1 MISSLRLILP
11 IPILRISVAGGLL
24 FTVAGLHAE
33 PVAVGGNQVQK
44 APAGTVDFVR
54 DIQPIF
60 SQHCYECHGGKMHEG
75 GLRWDRRASV
85 LKGGDSGE
93 PAVVPGEPKKSLL
106 LKLVRGGEDEIM
118 PPAGKGRPLSDE
130 QIALLTRWIA
140 DGAVWP
146 DAVAEPAAPKHWAF
160 VKPVR
165 PKLPEVKQ
173 PDWPRDPLDRFVL
186 ARLERKGLAPSP
198 VADKYLLVRRVYL
211 DLIGI
216 GPTPEQADAFV
227 NDPRPDAYV
236 RLVDGLLASPHFGER
251 WARVWLDLARYAD
264 TQGYEKDNKRTIWRY
279 RDWVIDALNRDL
291 PYDQFTIEQLAGDL
305 LPNPTYDQIVATA
318 FHRNTMTNTEGGTDD
333 EEWRTAAVVDRTNTT
348 AQVWMGLTM
357 GCAQCH
363 SHKYD
368 PITQRD
374 YYQFYAFLNQT
385 EDSDKDDERPTM
397 AAPKANVAPEVAKI
411 DAKLLHLQ
419 QKLGESTIELLAG
432 QRKWERELAGTNEAA
447 KVTFGAW
454 QSIGPFTAE
463 NFDTAHEKP
472 FAPETDLDLTKAL
485 DNLKWEAR
493 PQWKDGEVH
502 VLGGRTSAYYVA
514 RTITASAPTRVAL
527 GLGSDDG
534 IKVWHDGELVLDHKI
549 SRGAA
554 PDQER
559 VAINVPAGESRLLLK
574 ISNNGANAGFIF
586 RTISVGLPEELVAIL
601 KIPDDQRSRRQQRE
615 LSRFYRQIAPELAD
629 VRREIAL
636 LMQQRAKLLTAA
648 VSTPILRELPA
659 DKRRKTH
666 ILIRGNF
673 LSKGAEVQPGVP
685 EAFPPLP
692 ASAPANRL
700 GMAQWLVNRDNPLS
714 ARVAVNRFWEKL
726 FGTGLVQT
734 SEDFGTQ
741 GTSPTHPE
749 LLDYLAVEFMDQGY
763 SMKQL
768 LRRLVLSATYRQ
780 SSRVLPQLAARDPE
794 NKLLA
799 RGPRFRLEAETVRDQ
814 ALAVA
819 GLLSEK
825 MHGPSVMPPQPDGV
839 WQVVYSGDN
848 WVTSKGEDRYRRG
861 LYTFWRRTSPYPS
874 MMAFDAT
881 SREVCTVRR
890 IRTNTPLAALVTLND
905 PVYVE
910 AAQALAVMTLE
921 QGGATPPERV
931 TYAFRRCLVRPPSTA
946 EMARL
951 MVLYETELKRFQAD
965 LTIAQKIAVGT
976 AELPKNLDV
985 AQLAAWTVVGN
996 VLLNLDETLTKM

>member
-1 MISSLRLILP
+1 MISSLRLVLP
-11 IPILRISVAGGLL
+11 IHLAGGLFL
-24 FTVAGLHAE
+24 AVTSVRAE
-33 PVAVGGNQVQK
+33 PVAD
-44 APAGTVDFVR
+44 AGSQIPQTAAAAVDFVR
-54 DIQPIF
+54 DIQPIL
-60 SQHCYECHGGKMHEG
+60 SQHCYECHAAKMHEG

-93 PAVVPGEPKKSLL
+93 PALVPGQPQKSLL

-118 PPAGKGRPLSDE
+118 PPAGKGKPLSD
-130 QIALLTRWIA
+130 QQVSLLTRWIA
-140 DGAVWP
+140 EGAAWP
-146 DAVAEPAAPKHWAF
+146 DSAAEPAAPKHWAF

-165 PKLPEVKQ
+165 PELPEVKQ
-173 PDWPRDPLDRFVL
+173 KDWPRDPLDRFVL
-186 ARLERKGLAPSP
+186 ARLEREGLAPSAE
-198 VADKYLLVRRVYL
+198 VDKYLLVRRVYL

-227 NDPRPDAYV
+227 NDPRPDAYE
-236 RLVDGLLASPHFGER
+236 RLVDGLLASPHYGER
-251 WARVWLDLARYAD
+251 WARMWLDLSRYAD

-279 RDWVIDALNRDL
+279 RDWVIDAFNRDL

-305 LPNPTYDQIVATA
+305 LPSPTYDQIIATA

-348 AQVWMGLTM
+348 AQVWMGVTM

-397 AAPKANVAPEVAKI
+397 AAPTAHVAPEVAKL
-411 DAKLLHLQ
+411 DARLLTLQ
-419 QKLGESTIELLAG
+419 QKLGQSTVELLAG

-447 KVTFGAW
+447 TVTLGAW
-454 QSIGPFTAE
+454 QAIGPFVAE
-463 NFDTAHEKP
+463 SFDTAHEKP
-472 FAPETDLDLTKAL
+472 FAPETESDLTRVL
-485 DNLKWEAR
+485 DNLKWEPR
-493 PQWKDGEVH
+493 PQWKDGVLN
-502 VLGGRTSAYYVA
+502 VLGDKTAAYYVT
-514 RTITASAPTRVAL
+514 RTIEASAPTRIEL

-534 IKVWHDGELVLDHKI
+534 IKVWHDGELVLDHKV

-554 PDQER
+554 VDQER
-559 VAINVPAGESRLLLK
+559 VAMNVPAGVSRLLIK
-574 ISNNGANAGFIF
+574 ISNNGANAGLIF
-586 RTISVGLPEELVAIL
+586 RLIRFGLPDELVAIL
-601 KIPDDQRSRRQQRE
+601 KTPEDQRSKRQQRE
-615 LSRFYRQIAPELAD
+615 LGRFYRQVAPELVG
-629 VRREIAL
+629 VRQEIAAL
-636 LMQQRAKLLTAA
+636 TQQKAKLLTAA

-659 DKRRKTH
+659 VKRRKTH
-666 ILIRGNF
+666 ILLRGNF
-673 LSKGAEVQPGVP
+673 LSQGAEVQPGVP

-700 GMAQWLVNRDNPLS
+700 GMAQWLVSRDNPLT

-726 FGTGLVQT
+726 FGRGLVQT

-741 GTSPTHPE
+741 GTPPTHPE
-749 LLDYLAVEFMDQGY
+749 LLDYLAVDFMDQGY
-763 SMKQL
+763 SMKPF
-768 LRRLVLSATYRQ
+768 LRKLVLSATYRQ
-780 SSRVLPQLAARDPE
+780 SSRVSPELAARDPE
-794 NKLLA
+794 NQLLA

-814 ALAVA
+814 ALSSS

-825 MHGPSVMPPQPDGV
+825 LHGPSVMPPQPDGV

-848 WVTSKGEDRYRRG
+848 WITSKGEDRYRRG

-905 PVYVE
+905 PVFVE
-910 AAQALAVMTLE
+910 AAQSLARLTME
-921 QGGATPPERV
+921 HGGVSPKQRMN
-931 TYAFRRCLVRPPSTA
+931 YAFRRCLVRPPTA
-946 EMARL
+946 AEWTRL
-951 MVLYETELKRFQAD
+951 MALYENELKHFEAD
-965 LTIAQKIAVGT
+965 PAAARQVAAGSGNPPTNFN
-976 AELPKNLDV
+976 P
-985 AQLAAWTVVGN
+985 AQLAAWTVVSN